1 MRRIILGLI
10 AAAWLSGAAAAQEW
24 PGKPVRIIIPYP
36 PGGSTDIMARP
47 YAQALSQKFGQQF
60 VLEHKPGAT
69 GAIGMEATAKSAP
82 DGYTFTITA
91 AASAVAMPAVRK
103 TLPYKWLEDF
113 EPIGRISTLG
123 LVVAIHP
130 SVKAQTLAEFVGLS
144 KQEPGKLSYGVAG
157 VGATSHF
164 AGEHLKQLTGADMT
178 SIPYRGSVEVQN
190 DFLGGHV
197 QVMIDGQI
205 LPHVKA
211 GKGRLLA
218 YIDEE
223 RHPEFPDVPTIK
235 EVLPNWQI
243 YVWFGAL
250 APKGTPRPIVD
261 KLSAALNEIGRQPEI
276 KAMLAPVAQRP
287 VADTPEGFAAT
298 MRRDHALY
306 SRLAKELDLKTD

>member
-1 MRRIILGLI
+1 MRQIILGLL
-10 AAAWLSGAAAAQEW
+10 AATLLSGAAAAQEW
-24 PGKPVRIIIPYP
+24 PTKPVRIIIPYP

-113 EPIGRISTLG
+113 EPIGRVSTLG
-123 LVVAIHP
+123 LVVAVHP
-130 SVKAQTLAEFVGLS
+130 SVQAQTLAEFVSLS
-144 KQEPGKLSYGVAG
+144 KQNPGKLSYGVAG
-157 VGATSHF
+157 IGATSHF

-178 SIPYRGSVEVQN
+178 SVPYRGSVEVQN

-223 RHPEFPDVPTIK
+223 RHPEFPDVPTIR

-250 APKGTPRPIVD
+250 APKGTPRAIVD

-276 KAMLAPVAQRP
+276 KTMLVPVAQRP
-287 VADTPEGFAAT
+287 VTDTPEGFTET
-298 MRRDHALY
+298 MRRDFALY

>member
-1 MRRIILGLI
+1 MRRIILGLL
-10 AAAWLSGAAAAQEW
+10 AATLLSGAAAAQEW
-24 PGKPVRIIIPYP
+24 PTKPVRIIIPYP

-113 EPIGRISTLG
+113 EPIGRVSTLG
-123 LVVAIHP
+123 LVVAVHP
-130 SVKAQTLAEFVGLS
+130 SVQAQTLAEFVSLS
-144 KQEPGKLSYGVAG
+144 KQNPGKLSYGVAG
-157 VGATSHF
+157 IGATSHF

-178 SIPYRGSVEVQN
+178 SVPYRGSVEVQN

-223 RHPEFPDVPTIK
+223 RHPEFPDVPTIR

-250 APKGTPRPIVD
+250 APKGTPRAIVD

-276 KAMLAPVAQRP
+276 KTMLVPVAQRP
-287 VADTPEGFAAT
+287 VTDTPEGFTET
-298 MRRDHALY
+298 MRRDFALY